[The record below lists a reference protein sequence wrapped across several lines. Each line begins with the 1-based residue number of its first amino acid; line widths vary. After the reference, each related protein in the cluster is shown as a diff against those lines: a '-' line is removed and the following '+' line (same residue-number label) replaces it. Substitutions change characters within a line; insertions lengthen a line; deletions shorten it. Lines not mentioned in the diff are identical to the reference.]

1 MPSKAADVTP
11 IKRGRTTTTK
21 TRENIAERA
30 AQLARPDRRD
40 AAGENKD
47 NAGQRGSKNESD
59 YHPAANETDTRNH
72 AKHRRTRGT
81 KAGPTHWRGTMARNK
96 IEEQRRTRQSCTSEH
111 CNSREITVGCKML
124 NSGRV
129 ATGQGQIN
137 RHH

>member
-1 MPSKAADVTP
+1 MPSKVADVTP
-11 IKRGRTTTTK
+11 IKRGRTK
-21 TRENIAERA
+21 QTRENIAQRD

-59 YHPAANETDTRNH
+59 YHPAANEKDTRNH

-81 KAGPTHWRGTMARNK
+81 KAGQTYWRGTMARNK
-96 IEEQRRTRQSCTSEH
+96 TEEQRRTRQSCTSEH
-111 CNSREITVGCKML
+111 CNSREITVGWKML
-124 NSGRV
+124 HSGRV